1 MGRLYRRGKIKKKK
15 EREKT
20 KSKRKRRQHGLRPK
34 NAKGEKE

>member
-1 MGRLYRRGKIKKKK
+1 MGSLYRRGRIKKKK

-20 KSKRKRRQHGLRPK
+20 KSKRKRRQHVLRPK

>member
-1 MGRLYRRGKIKKKK
+1 MGSLYRRGRRKKEK

-20 KSKRKRRQHGLRPK
+20 KSKRKRRQHVLRPK

>member
-1 MGRLYRRGKIKKKK
+1 MGRLYRRGRIKKKK